1 MKAIVN
7 TRYGT
12 TDVLQLKEIPKP
24 IPKDD
29 EVLIKIR
36 ATTVNRT
43 DTGLRS
49 AEYFISRFF
58 IGLFKPK
65 MNVLGSEFAG
75 EIEAVGKAVTLFKP
89 GDCVFGLST
98 EKFGTHAEYICLPQE
113 GSIALKPANLSFEEA
128 TAICEGPY
136 LAYNYLEKI
145 KIQKGDKILVNGA
158 SGSIGSSGVQLA
170 KYFGAEVT
178 AVTNTKNLKL
188 AQSLGADTVID
199 YTKEDFTK
207 INKKFDCVFDAVGKS
222 SYFKCK
228 KIMKKNAAYFSTELG
243 FMYQNVFLPL
253 FTKKVLF
260 PIPKDSREQILLFKK
275 LAESGQLKAV
285 IDRRYSLEQIVEAH
299 QYVESGQK
307 TGSVVVL
314 IN

>member
-1 MKAIVN
+1 M
-7 TRYGT
+7 
-12 TDVLQLKEIPKP
+12 
-24 IPKDD
+24 
-29 EVLIKIR
+29 
-36 ATTVNRT
+36 
-43 DTGLRS
+43 
-49 AEYFISRFF
+49 
-58 IGLFKPK
+58 
-65 MNVLGSEFAG
+65 
-75 EIEAVGKAVTLFKP
+75 
-89 GDCVFGLST
+89 
-98 EKFGTHAEYICLPQE
+98 
-113 GSIALKPANLSFEEA
+113 
-128 TAICEGPY
+128 
-136 LAYNYLEKI
+136 
-145 KIQKGDKILVNGA
+145 
-158 SGSIGSSGVQLA
+158 
-170 KYFGAEVT
+170 
-178 AVTNTKNLKL
+178 TNTKNLKL